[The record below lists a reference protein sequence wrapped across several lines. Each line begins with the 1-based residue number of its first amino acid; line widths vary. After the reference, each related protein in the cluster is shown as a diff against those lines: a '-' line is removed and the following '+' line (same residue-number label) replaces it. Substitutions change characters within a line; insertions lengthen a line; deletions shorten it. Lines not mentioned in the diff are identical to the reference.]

1 MVNFEGQTI
10 FFCGARA
17 SDLKREAQRK
27 EEIGKFLYGKTLR
40 SVRRDLAT
48 ERAGNQKMLKGQQ

>member
-10 FFCGARA
+10 FFAGQGQAI
-17 SDLKREAQRK
+17 SKEKPKEKKRLEM
-27 EEIGKFLYGKTLR
+27 FLYGKTLR